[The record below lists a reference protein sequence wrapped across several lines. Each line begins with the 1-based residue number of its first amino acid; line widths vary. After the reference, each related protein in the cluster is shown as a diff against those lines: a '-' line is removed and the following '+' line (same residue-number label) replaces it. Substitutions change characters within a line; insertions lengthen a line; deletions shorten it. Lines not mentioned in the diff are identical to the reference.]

1 MSPLKFQISVLTE
14 LNNSYHCVGIQNFN
28 PVTIRILNKC
38 QAFHFTI
45 VRFLHKF
52 DSQFFKSFTSTM
64 NIGNSNSNVTLGKTA
79 PKTRQRERRKNYN
92 RVSMGHK
99 WLPKLVN
106 FKTQGICM
114 EWFPFSFL
122 FHLHSSLPSSFHSFV
137 SANLV
142 CRSPWISF

>member
-106 FKTQGICM
+106 FKTQGICKQT
-114 EWFPFSFL
+114 ESSWFKTYKIL
-122 FHLHSSLPSSFHSFV
+122 KNK
-137 SANLV
+137 NLSGWV
-142 CRSPWISF
+142 